1 MNRGDGLVQ
10 RRRVANSGSG
20 GGNGGGGAGG
30 GGSGHGQ
37 DGANAD
43 VTSHNDKLSGQSP
56 DMDCSSQKDLNCN
69 PTIDED
75 SDKETRLTLMEEV
88 LLLGLK
94 DKEGYTSF
102 WNDCISSGLRGC
114 ILAELGFRGRVEL
127 EKAGMRKKSL
137 LARKLLLK
145 NDAPTGDVLL
155 DEALKHLKD
164 TDPPETVPSWIE
176 YLSGETWNPLK
187 LRYQLKNVR
196 ERLAKNL
203 VEKGVLTT
211 EKQNFLL
218 FDMTTHPLTDNLA
231 KSRLVKKIQE
241 AVLGR
246 WVNDAARMDRR
257 TLALVILAHAAD
269 VLENAFAPLSDDD
282 YEVAMRRVRTLLD
295 LDFEAEATKRNA
307 NPVLWAVFAAFT
319 K

>member
-94 DKEGYTSF
+94 DKEVLFTFYLRRFRS
-102 WNDCISSGLRGC
+102 SSGVCSSVIELIFLYRGT
-114 ILAELGFRGRVEL
+114 LPS
-127 EKAGMRKKSL
+127 GMIAS
-137 LARKLLLK
+137 
-145 NDAPTGDVLL
+145 
-155 DEALKHLKD
+155 
-164 TDPPETVPSWIE
+164 VP
-176 YLSGETWNPLK
+176 
-187 LRYQLKNVR
+187 
-196 ERLAKNL
+196 
-203 VEKGVLTT
+203 
-211 EKQNFLL
+211 
-218 FDMTTHPLTDNLA
+218 D
-231 KSRLVKKIQE
+231 
-241 AVLGR
+241 
-246 WVNDAARMDRR
+246 
-257 TLALVILAHAAD
+257 
-269 VLENAFAPLSDDD
+269 
-282 YEVAMRRVRTLLD
+282 
-295 LDFEAEATKRNA
+295 
-307 NPVLWAVFAAFT
+307 
-319 K
+319 

>member
-10 RRRVANSGSG
+10 RRRVVNSSSG
-20 GGNGGGGAGG
+20 GSAGG
-30 GGSGHGQ
+30 GGSGQ
-37 DGANAD
+37 DSGNAD
-43 VTSHNDKLSGQSP
+43 VIGNNDKSSGQSP
-56 DMDCSSQKDLNCN
+56 DSDYSSQKDLNCN

>member
-10 RRRVANSGSG
+10 RRRVVNSSSG
-20 GGNGGGGAGG
+20 GSAGG
-30 GGSGHGQ
+30 GGSGQ
-37 DGANAD
+37 DSGNAD
-43 VTSHNDKLSGQSP
+43 LIGNNDKSSGQSP
-56 DMDCSSQKDLNCN
+56 DSDYSSQKDLNCN